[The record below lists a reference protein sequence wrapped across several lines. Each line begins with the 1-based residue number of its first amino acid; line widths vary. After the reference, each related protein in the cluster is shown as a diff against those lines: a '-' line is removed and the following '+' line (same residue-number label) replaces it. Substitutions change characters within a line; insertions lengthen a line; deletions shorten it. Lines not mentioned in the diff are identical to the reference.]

1 MLGKRNE
8 SYLIVNIA
16 FFFSNRQSPNAEKL
30 NFWHSFYIVVSIL
43 LITLITPLYPLTNY
57 IYLITLASMFILSL
71 TIYLQ
76 LSE

>member
-1 MLGKRNE
+1 MHHLN
-8 SYLIVNIA
+8 SFTNLIHPIH
-16 FFFSNRQSPNAEKL
+16 QSPNSEKL
-30 NFWHSFYIVVSIL
+30 NFWHSFYIFVSII
-43 LITLITPLYPLTNY
+43 LITLIAPLYPLTNY